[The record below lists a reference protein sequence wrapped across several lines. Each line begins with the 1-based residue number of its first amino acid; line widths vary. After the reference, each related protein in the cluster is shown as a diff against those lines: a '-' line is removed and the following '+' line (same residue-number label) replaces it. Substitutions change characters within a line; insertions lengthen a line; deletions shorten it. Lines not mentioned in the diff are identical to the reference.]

1 MGSEYEKLL
10 DDVYEKLP
18 EKTTHTERFEIP
30 KFEFF
35 VEGNRTIIKNF
46 KVVCDKL
53 RREPPVIMK
62 YLTKELAV
70 PAEIQGERLILQRK
84 LMGDILNRKL
94 ADFVNSYVICNE
106 CKRPDTHIEDSG
118 RGMRTLVCESC
129 GAKRTIRD

>member
-1 MGSEYEKLL
+1 MSSEYEKLL

-35 VEGNRTIIKNF
+35 IEGNRTIVKNF

-53 RREPPVIMK
+53 RREPQTVMK

-94 ADFVNSYVICNE
+94 WDFVNSFVICNE
-106 CKRPDTHIEDSG
+106 CKRPDTHIEDAG
-118 RGMRTLVCESC
+118 RGVRMLVCESC

>member
-1 MGSEYEKLL
+1 MSSEYEKLL

-18 EKTTHTERFEIP
+18 EKREHVERFEMP

-53 RREPPVIMK
+53 RREPQMVMK

-70 PAEIQGERLILQRK
+70 PAEIQGDRLILQRK
-84 LMGDILNRKL
+84 LMGDILNVKL
-94 ADFVNSYVICNE
+94 KDFVNSYVICNE
-106 CKRPDTHIEDSG
+106 CKRPDTHIEDAG